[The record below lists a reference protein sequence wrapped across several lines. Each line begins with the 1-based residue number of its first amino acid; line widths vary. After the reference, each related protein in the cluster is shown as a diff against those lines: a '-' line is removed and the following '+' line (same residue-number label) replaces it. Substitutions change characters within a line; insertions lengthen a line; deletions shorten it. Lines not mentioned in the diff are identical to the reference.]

1 MELNLSFIKHQVAK
15 TLLQQGVNT
24 LTADLDA
31 SGQAPAGSLVVYF
44 NVITGGE
51 LDAVTGAMLGGVE
64 TPVSGTMPAIGEEA
78 QAISRL
84 RQFQEIQAGDL
95 IVDIPDPALVT
106 LFDGQILSGV
116 VPLPSL
122 ATQGVRFG
130 WGGKLYVQKEVG
142 EDLLAAWNTRVQ
154 GLKLSGTMLLRSST

>member
-1 MELNLSFIKHQVAK
+1 MSLQLSFIKHEVAR
-15 TLLQQGVNT
+15 TLAQQGRGV
-24 LTADLDA
+24 LTAEMDA
-31 SGQAPAGSLVVYF
+31 AGQAPVGSLVVYW
-44 NVITGGE
+44 NVITGGA

-64 TPVSGTMPAIGEEA
+64 TPVSGTLPAIGEEA

-95 IVDIPDPALVT
+95 LVDIPDPALIT
-106 LFDGQILSGV
+106 LYPGQILSGTM
-116 VPLPSL
+116 PLSGI

-142 EDLLAAWNTRVQ
+142 EDLLAAWNTTVQ
-154 GLKLSGTMLLRSST
+154 GLKLAGTMLLRSST